1 MTITGDTPHDRGTE
15 DQAKMTLPDGLVIKE
30 SSIPDVGEGAFATRF
45 IPKGQLFCPSDRGIV
60 DAEAINDSGNAW
72 VVSKIHVQYMYH

>member
-30 SSIPDVGEGAFATRF
+30 SSIPDVGEGAFATRL
-45 IPKGQLFCPSDRGIV
+45 IPKGHLFCPSDGDIIS
-60 DAEAINDSGNAW
+60 AETRNDSGNAW
-72 VVSKIHVQYMYH
+72 VVS